1 MAVDFLGALGAGSD
15 IDSKSLVESLV
26 AAERAPRESSLN
38 KRISESET
46 EISAYGVVLASLES
60 LDMAFEKLNDASD
73 FNDFAVNV
81 IGGETSGGSA
91 SFSVTADATEAEV
104 GATSISVTS
113 LASADRWASNGFN
126 SLTDPFN
133 GGSAFTVTFLDSD
146 KNTLAS
152 IAISD
157 TTPQGVVDAINN
169 SDLADYGTA
178 SIIDTGSDTD
188 RYRIVLAGELGADN
202 AFTVATTAG
211 GSPKLEFQNHL
222 NTAADSRVVING
234 LTVQRPTNTIDD
246 VIDGV
251 TVNLLG
257 QSASTGSLSITRT
270 TTGVKDRITELVDV
284 YNAVDT
290 QFEKLGDPDST
301 EDLGGSLSSDAVF
314 RNISTKVKQLFS
326 GASSTPGTNVSY
338 LSEIGVS
345 FTRYGKLEI
354 DEDRLDESLVDHFDD
369 IVTIFSANTDNQS
382 NTGDASRGIA
392 GDAIKTISELTAN
405 DGPVRSRSSTLE
417 SRIDDY
423 EEDLEEL
430 DRKMQQIYSR
440 YLAQFTAMEK
450 AVDQMNNTKE
460 YLKTALE
467 ALPFTNKNN

>member
-1 MAVDFLGALGAGSD
+1 M
-15 IDSKSLVESLV
+15 
-26 AAERAPRESSLN
+26 
-38 KRISESET
+38 
-46 EISAYGVVLASLES
+46 
-60 LDMAFEKLNDASD
+60 
-73 FNDFAVNV
+73 
-81 IGGETSGGSA
+81 
-91 SFSVTADATEAEV
+91 
-104 GATSISVTS
+104 
-113 LASADRWASNGFN
+113 
-126 SLTDPFN
+126 
-133 GGSAFTVTFLDSD
+133 
-146 KNTLAS
+146 
-152 IAISD
+152 
-157 TTPQGVVDAINN
+157 
-169 SDLADYGTA
+169 
-178 SIIDTGSDTD
+178 
-188 RYRIVLAGELGADN
+188 
-202 AFTVATTAG
+202 
-211 GSPKLEFQNHL
+211 
-222 NTAADSRVVING
+222 
-234 LTVQRPTNTIDD
+234 
-246 VIDGV
+246 
-251 TVNLLG
+251 
-257 QSASTGSLSITRT
+257 
-270 TTGVKDRITELVDV
+270 
-284 YNAVDT
+284 
-290 QFEKLGDPDST
+290 
-301 EDLGGSLSSDAVF
+301 
-314 RNISTKVKQLFS
+314 
-326 GASSTPGTNVSY
+326 SY